1 MFMVN
6 AISLGAES
14 KVSAASIN
22 VKRFSIDPF
31 IGGWERSKPTLAKDS
46 LKLMNTN
53 LLRGLSVLTLL
64 KYI

>member
-14 KVSAASIN
+14 KVSAAGIN
-22 VKRFSIDPF
+22 VKRFSVDPF

-46 LKLMNTN
+46 LKNTN